1 MKYLKIFESFNKES
15 KFYWKISSS
24 EFGENTEIFEFTDSE
39 IKSIKSICDKRST
52 EMDLSGGSINLDS
65 ATGFRNLYNIKTRID
80 KEDDE
85 YFAVAYNIDRT
96 PEYYKADQM
105 EGLIKLLEDIL

>member
-24 EFGENTEIFEFTDSE
+24 EFRENTEIFEFTDSE

-65 ATGFRNLYNIKTRID
+65 DTGLGTRID

-85 YFAVAYNIDRT
+85 YFAVAYNIYRT
-96 PEYYKADQM
+96 PEYYKADQL